1 MNQIILLDSGPL
13 GLITHPQSSP
23 EADAC
28 KEWLRNLPPAGH
40 LALVPEI
47 IDYETRRE
55 ILRRNS
61 MNALQRL
68 NALKTPNSYL
78 PLTTEA
84 MLQAA
89 QFWATAQQQGLPTAD
104 RLALDADVILAA
116 QAATLAPA
124 AWGMA
129 GARVVVATV
138 NVGHLGR
145 FVEARDW
152 QAI

>member
-1 MNQIILLDSGPL
+1 
-13 GLITHPQSSP
+13 
-23 EADAC
+23 
-28 KEWLRNLPPAGH
+28 
-40 LALVPEI
+40 
-47 IDYETRRE
+47 
-55 ILRRNS
+55 

-116 QAATLAPA
+116 QAATLDPA

-145 FVEARDW
+145 FVEARAW